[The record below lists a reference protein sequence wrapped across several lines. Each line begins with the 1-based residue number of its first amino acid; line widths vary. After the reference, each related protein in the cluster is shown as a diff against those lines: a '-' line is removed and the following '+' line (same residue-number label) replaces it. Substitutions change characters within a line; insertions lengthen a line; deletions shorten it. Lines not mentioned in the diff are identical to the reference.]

1 MCISD
6 CHDDDHEEEEEVEE
20 EEDDDDSRYGNHMA
34 MMIVVVI
41 AMTMIMWKPVL
52 QFTTIDTQSRSSLTF
67 LAMWEWNPN
76 AIESDPLPKGGLKFN
91 GLMQVM
97 QGM

>member
-1 MCISD
+1 
-6 CHDDDHEEEEEVEE
+6 
-20 EEDDDDSRYGNHMA
+20 MA

-41 AMTMIMWKPVL
+41 AMTMILGKPVL
-52 QFTTIDTQSRSSLTF
+52 QFTTINTQSRSSWTF